1 MLHDGARGAP
11 YPFPDAMAE
20 TDVAAAA
27 SGVAEPADEA
37 AAAAA
42 SGVVTVDAAPAPARA
57 PEALSARDALDAWD
71 RLRVQAVNLLQHDEP
86 DAAWGQR
93 LLELADALCRLG
105 LRYPDLGLYY
115 LLNEKINV
123 PTHYSATH
131 AMACALV
138 ARLLADWLEWDA
150 AAAARAAC
158 AAFSMNVGMTRL
170 QDQLAVQDAALS
182 DTQREQIGDHAT
194 RGAQLLEQAGIDDE
208 VWVQAVRSHHAP
220 QPGDDAAQQ
229 LAALLQR
236 VDVYVAKLSRR
247 RTRAGLT
254 PALAA
259 RAACVGDGG
268 RPDEL
273 GAALLRVVGLYPPGS
288 YVELA
293 NGELGVVVR
302 RGERAH
308 EPRVAVLRRAD
319 GAYVSPPKPRDTA
332 QAAFAVRRGV
342 GPDRV
347 RARHGHV
354 EVLRAAG

>member
-1 MLHDGARGAP
+1 
-11 YPFPDAMAE
+11 MAE
-20 TDVAAAA
+20 TDVSAAATD
-27 SGVAEPADEA
+27 PADPAPADADAVLDGAAGAEA
-37 AAAAA
+37 
-42 SGVVTVDAAPAPARA
+42 APARA
-57 PEALSARDALDAWD
+57 GDVLSVRDALEAWD
-71 RLRVQAVNLLQHDEP
+71 KLRVQAVNLLQHDEP
-86 DAAWGQR
+86 DAAWVQR
-93 LLELADALCRLG
+93 LLQLADALCRLG

-115 LLNEKINV
+115 LLNEKIND
-123 PTHYSATH
+123 PSHYSATH

-138 ARLLADWLEWDA
+138 ARLVADWLEWDE
-150 AAAARAAC
+150 AAAARAAG
-158 AAFSMNVGMTRL
+158 AALSMNVGMTRL
-170 QDQLAVQDAALS
+170 QDQLAVQDGALS

-194 RGAQLLEQAGIDDE
+194 RGAERLEQAGIGDA

-220 QPGDDAAQQ
+220 LDGDDDAQR

-254 PALAA
+254 PAIAA
-259 RAACVGDGG
+259 RDACVGAGG

-302 RGERAH
+302 RGARAH
-308 EPRVAVLRRAD
+308 EPLVAVLRRAD
-319 GAYVSPPKPRDTA
+319 GAYVSPPKPRDA
-332 QAAFAVRRGV
+332 AAKAFAVRRGV

-347 RARHGHV
+347 RTRHGHV

>member
-1 MLHDGARGAP
+1 
-11 YPFPDAMAE
+11 MAE
-20 TDVAAAA
+20 TDVPAAAGGA
-27 SGVAEPADEA
+27 AEPDDDAADA
-37 AAAAA
+37 AAAAVEA
-42 SGVVTVDAAPAPARA
+42 AGAAPAA
-57 PEALSARDALDAWD
+57 PRVADAMSARDALDAWD
-71 RLRVQAVNLLQHDEP
+71 KLRVQAVNLLQHDEP
-86 DAAWGQR
+86 DAAWAQR
-93 LLELADALCRLG
+93 LAQLADALCRLG

-115 LLNEKINV
+115 LLNEKINL

-138 ARLLADWLEWDA
+138 ARLLAGWLEWDD

-170 QDQLAVQDAALS
+170 QDQLAVQDGALS

-220 QPGDDAAQQ
+220 QPGDDDAQR

-247 RTRAGLT
+247 RTRSGLT

-259 RAACVGDGG
+259 RAACVGAGG
-268 RPDEL
+268 KPDEL

-332 QAAFAVRRGV
+332 LNAFAVRRGV